1 MTEEELIKELA
12 SLREHV
18 FTHAAAQ
25 TALPRPRKTR
35 LAVNSLKE
43 PIKRLENQA
52 LFDDWEETYILLC
65 CHGRTK
71 PARTHGR
78 LKHMETRYADQGKEA
93 RFASFFERVKQTLH
107 PDFITPHGYN
117 RTFGEKAGDEIFSK
131 LDAELEP
138 VIRLG
143 KPIILYAGAL
153 LGHVRE
159 GGLIGHDDDVDFAV
173 YLGESTLEGVAGK
186 WAEYQRELLESDC
199 LDANSLKNSIPIFK
213 VKNNLGIDIDLFP
226 AWTENGRFS
235 VYPYS
240 LYDLPESA
248 IFPLKSLNGGEIML
262 PQDAPALLAQSYGEN
277 WRIPDPLFH
286 FAWRRARR
294 KFAPLLQH
302 DFSIG

>member
-1 MTEEELIKELA
+1 M
-12 SLREHV
+12 
-18 FTHAAAQ
+18 
-25 TALPRPRKTR
+25 
-35 LAVNSLKE
+35 
-43 PIKRLENQA
+43 RLENQS
-52 LFDDWEETYILLC
+52 LYDDWEETFLLLC
-65 CHGRTK
+65 CHRRLK

-78 LKHMETRYADQGKEA
+78 LKHMEIRYAEQGMEA

-107 PDFITPHGYN
+107 PDYITPHGYN
-117 RTFGEKAGDEIFSK
+117 RTFGEKAGDDIFSK

-153 LGHVRE
+153 LGLVRE

-173 YLGESTLEGVAGK
+173 HLGESTLEGVAEK
-186 WAEYQRELLESDC
+186 WIDYQRELLANEC
-199 LDANSLKNSIPIFK
+199 LDTNSLKRNIPIFK

-240 LYDLPESA
+240 LNDLPESA

-286 FAWRRARR
+286 FRWRTARR
-294 KFAPLLQH
+294 KFAPMLRH
-302 DFSIG
+302 DFTGG